1 METDM
6 KKHVHGGDVYRYA
19 DCVDFSANCNP
30 LGTPKSVK
38 QAITESLSHLA
49 EYPRVG
55 CEPLKEAI
63 AAYEGIPASD
73 VICGN
78 GAAELIFSLCRAKKP
93 GKAMVLAP
101 TFAEYEQALESVDCR
116 VEHFFLKEEEG
127 FAAGSKLLEALDESL
142 DMLFLCNPNNPT
154 GLLMKRDF
162 LMEIL
167 KRCREKG
174 IFLVVDECFLDFIK
188 EPEAYTLKPVL
199 EKSDGLFLL
208 KAFTKRYA
216 MAGVRLGYGL
226 CHDQELLSRMEM
238 MTQPWNVSTM
248 AQEAGIAALTEREYV
263 ESGRQLVFTEAAWLK
278 EEMKNLGLMVFP
290 SQANYIFFKGPG
302 SLFADCV
309 KKGILIRD
317 CSNYPGLCKGYYR
330 IAVKTHED
338 NVKLIGALQEIMEG

>member
-1 METDM
+1 
-6 KKHVHGGDVYRYA
+6 
-19 DCVDFSANCNP
+19 
-30 LGTPKSVK
+30 
-38 QAITESLSHLA
+38 
-49 EYPRVG
+49 
-55 CEPLKEAI
+55 
-63 AAYEGIPASD
+63 
-73 VICGN
+73 
-78 GAAELIFSLCRAKKP
+78 
-93 GKAMVLAP
+93 MVLAP

-263 ESGRQLVFTEAAWLK
+263 ESGRQLVCTEAAWLK